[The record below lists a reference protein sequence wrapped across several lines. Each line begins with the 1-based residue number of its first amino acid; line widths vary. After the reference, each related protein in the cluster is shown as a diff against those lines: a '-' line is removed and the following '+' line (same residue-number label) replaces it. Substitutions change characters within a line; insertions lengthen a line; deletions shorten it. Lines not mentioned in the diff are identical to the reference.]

1 MQNGEPMNMLVL
13 ASYFKGER
21 FMRQAAARGVRVHLL
36 TIEKLLG
43 EAWPRDILTEV
54 YAQNNDNTLQ
64 QTINTVSYL
73 ARNLRIDRIVPLDDF
88 DVETAATL
96 REHLRIPGMGD
107 TTARH
112 FRDKLAMR
120 VKCREEG
127 IPVPDFVHVLNYDA
141 IRDFIRRV
149 PAPWMF
155 KPRSEASATGIIKV
169 ESEGQ
174 LWDVI
179 NSKGDRQSYFLLEKY
194 LPGDVY
200 HVDSIISERK
210 VVFQAVHR
218 YVKPPFNVAHGGG
231 IFCTM
236 TVERGSADDKALRE
250 LNTTVLT
257 KLNLVRGV
265 SHVEF
270 IKRHD
275 DGKFYM
281 LESAAR
287 VGGAHIAEVVEASSG
302 VNLWA
307 EWANIEVDGNTKP
320 YQLPKTH
327 EEYAGIALTLARQ
340 ERPDLSAYNDP
351 EIVYRAPEKN
361 HAGLIVRA
369 KTHQRVKELMD
380 SYQER
385 FTREFFASMPAKEK
399 PEH

>member
-1 MQNGEPMNMLVL
+1 MQNGEPMNMLVV

-36 TIEKLLG
+36 TVERHLHD
-43 EAWPRDILTEV
+43 AWPRDILTEL
-54 YAQNNDNTLQ
+54 YAQSNDNPLQ
-64 QTINTVSYL
+64 NTINTVSYL
-73 ARNLRIDRIVPLDDF
+73 ARTLRIDRIVPLDDF

-120 VKCREEG
+120 VKSREEG
-127 IPVPDFVHVLNYDA
+127 IPVPDFVHILNYDA
-141 IRDFIRRV
+141 IREFIQRV

-155 KPRSEASATGIIKV
+155 KPRWEAGATGIVKV
-169 ESEGQ
+169 ENEAQ
-174 LWDVI
+174 LWDTI
-179 NSKGDRQSYFLLEKY
+179 HSKGDKQSYFLLEKY
-194 LPGDVY
+194 LPGDVF
-200 HVDSIISERK
+200 HVDSIITERK

-218 YVKPPFNVAHGGG
+218 YMKPPFNVAHGGG
-231 IFCTM
+231 IFSTM
-236 TVERGSADDKALRE
+236 TVERGSQDDLALRE
-250 LNTTVLT
+250 LNTQVLT
-257 KLNLVRGV
+257 RLNLLRGV

-270 IKRHD
+270 IKSHA

-287 VGGAHIAEVVEASSG
+287 VGGAHIAEVIEASSG

-307 EWANIEVDGNTKP
+307 EWANIEVDGNTRP
-320 YQLPKTH
+320 YVLPPTH

-340 ERPDLSAYNDP
+340 EQPDLSAYNDP
-351 EIVYRAPEKN
+351 EVVYRAPEKN

-369 KTHQRVKELMD
+369 KTYGRVKELLE

-385 FTREFFASMPAKEK
+385 FSRDFFASMPAKEK
-399 PEH
+399 TER